1 MKIQTRSNLTHLS
14 RAEHRR
20 LERAQAKQSKTYTLT
35 QAQLDQ
41 KLKAVEMEATKKA
54 FLMMM
59 GFPLL
64 TLRDK
69 FGFGKKRLNQFMD
82 KMVDLY
88 EAYEMDYVDLDD
100 LNNTI
105 MEETG
110 VTLINFNPRTH
121 EECDTIPGAVLADTF
136 IFQSTHSRGVR
147 LVTIRSI
154 SGIMYNFNPRTHE
167 ECDADYSAG
176 SSFLSISI
184 HALTRSATISSAT

>member
-1 MKIQTRSNLTHLS
+1 MRNYTDKVVKRHLPKTELS
-14 RAEHRR
+14 RAERRR
-20 LERAQAKQSKTYTLT
+20 LERNQANQTKSYTFT
-35 QAQLDQ
+35 QAQLDE

-88 EAYEMDYVDLDD
+88 EAYELDYVDLED
-100 LNNTI
+100 LDRTI

-110 VTLINFNPRTH
+110 VTLIKKREGKH
-121 EECDTIPGAVLADTF
+121 
-136 IFQSTHSRGVR
+136 
-147 LVTIRSI
+147 
-154 SGIMYNFNPRTHE
+154 
-167 ECDADYSAG
+167 
-176 SSFLSISI
+176 
-184 HALTRSATISSAT
+184 

>member
-1 MKIQTRSNLTHLS
+1 MRNYTDKVVNRHTPRADMS
-14 RAEHRR
+14 RAERRR
-20 LERAQAKQSKTYTLT
+20 LERDQSNQTKTYTLT

-69 FGFGKKRLNQFMD
+69 FGFGKERLNRFMD

-88 EAYEMDYVDLDD
+88 EAYELDYIDLADLDR
-100 LNNTI
+100 TI

-110 VTLINFNPRTH
+110 VTLLRKR
-121 EECDTIPGAVLADTF
+121 EGK
-136 IFQSTHSRGVR
+136 Q
-147 LVTIRSI
+147 
-154 SGIMYNFNPRTHE
+154 
-167 ECDADYSAG
+167 
-176 SSFLSISI
+176 
-184 HALTRSATISSAT
+184 

>member
-1 MKIQTRSNLTHLS
+1 MRNYTDKVVKRHLPKTEMS
-14 RAEHRR
+14 RAERRR
-20 LERAQAKQSKTYTLT
+20 LERDSSKSQKTYTLT

-69 FGFGKKRLNQFMD
+69 FGFGTARLNRFMD

-88 EAYEMDYVDLDD
+88 EAYELDYIDLADLDR
-100 LNNTI
+100 TI

-110 VTLINFNPRTH
+110 VTLLKKR
-121 EECDTIPGAVLADTF
+121 EGK
-136 IFQSTHSRGVR
+136 Q
-147 LVTIRSI
+147 
-154 SGIMYNFNPRTHE
+154 
-167 ECDADYSAG
+167 
-176 SSFLSISI
+176 
-184 HALTRSATISSAT
+184 

>member
-14 RAEHRR
+14 REERRR
-20 LERAQAKQSKTYTLT
+20 LERTQAKQSKTYTLT

-69 FGFGKKRLNQFMD
+69 FGFGKARLNKFMD
-82 KMVDLY
+82 KMLDLY
-88 EAYEMDYVDLDD
+88 EAYENDYVDLDD

-105 MEETG
+105 LEETG
-110 VTLINFNPRTH
+110 VTLLEKRK
-121 EECDTIPGAVLADTF
+121 GK
-136 IFQSTHSRGVR
+136 
-147 LVTIRSI
+147 
-154 SGIMYNFNPRTHE
+154 Y
-167 ECDADYSAG
+167 
-176 SSFLSISI
+176 
-184 HALTRSATISSAT
+184 